1 MIAPVVPPSC
11 IAEAPCEQAL
21 YWCGRLLIC
30 TQALGAKCDLDF
42 YIPNPYFLAL
52 AITRQGTALADLL
65 LRFQDSKKYQ
75 ALLANGIINRF
86 AVVYFCCP
94 PPEGTASA
102 PPLTQDKQLF
112 TVQFQAAYT
121 AATIWHQGKHV
132 DVCVNG
138 SASAATFAALA
149 AVLKLGA
156 SSSGPSTPST
166 AGTDC
171 NGPSTSGL
179 RMISLDEEQLQ
190 LLKKPRLS

>member
-1 MIAPVVPPSC
+1 MNKP
-11 IAEAPCEQAL
+11 
-21 YWCGRLLIC
+21 WCGRLLAC

-65 LRFQDSKKYQ
+65 RRFQDSKKYQ

-86 AVVYFCCP
+86 AVVDFCCP
-94 PPEGTASA
+94 PPDGTASA
-102 PPLTQDKQLF
+102 PPLTQDEQLF

-121 AATIWHQGKHV
+121 AATIWHQGKRV

-156 SSSGPSTPST
+156 SSSGPST
-166 AGTDC
+166 AGADC
-171 NGPSTSGL
+171 NGPPTSGL
-179 RMISLDEEQLQ
+179 RMISLDEEQMQ
-190 LLKKPRLS
+190 LPKKPRLS